1 MFGGVRNL
9 DERIRGYMA
18 QQAEG
23 QLAARRQAVLDDLKS
38 QIQSSP
44 ASAAKRVGERFGVS
58 EGGLNDLERV
68 LRGER
73 GAVSQEVFAP
83 NSGAML
89 QATAD
94 REAARNPLYNL
105 QRMLSGESATDRAG
119 QVAFYG
125 AAAGGGAAGLTAAGQ
140 GLIALMGYLQ
150 QGQQSEEER
159 EKPLA

>member
-1 MFGGVRNL
+1 MFSGVLSL
-9 DERIRGYMA
+9 DKRIRGYMA
-18 QQAEG
+18 QQAES
-23 QLAARRQAVLDDLKS
+23 QLKARRQAQLDDLKS

-58 EGGLNDLERV
+58 EGGLNDLERM

-119 QVAFYG
+119 QVAFWG
-125 AAAGGGAAGLTAAGQ
+125 AAAGGGVAGLTAAGQ
-140 GLIALMGYLQ
+140 GLMALTQYLQ
-150 QGQQSEEER
+150 QGMQSEQER
-159 EKPLA
+159 EQPLA